1 MSPRETHET
10 VELIQR
16 IAPGRTVVLVE
27 HDIDV
32 VMTISETI
40 TVMQAGAILAIGT
53 PAEIRGNE
61 AVQRAYLGGLT

>member
-1 MSPRETHET
+1 
-10 VELIQR
+10 
-16 IAPGRTVVLVE
+16 
-27 HDIDV
+27 
-32 VMTISETI
+32 MTISETI